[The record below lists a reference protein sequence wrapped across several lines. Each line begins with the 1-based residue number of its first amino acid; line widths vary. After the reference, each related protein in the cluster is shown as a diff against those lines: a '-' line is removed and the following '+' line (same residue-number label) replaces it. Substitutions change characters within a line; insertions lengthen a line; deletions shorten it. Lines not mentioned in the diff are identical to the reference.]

1 MDDNFDII
9 VTAGAVTLNALSFIA
24 RSMTFVQKRLFAQRE
39 RERDYGSSI
48 MTGLMNSKYSI
59 KLTNL

>member
-39 RERDYGSSI
+39 REREI
-48 MTGLMNSKYSI
+48 MGHQ
-59 KLTNL
+59 